1 MIEEYR
7 RCENCRIVYTYQIS
21 GWLHDKPYNDLRYC
35 PDCKHVIDAALA
47 KVMKQREQVA
57 ILCND
62 FTKEQVIAIIAENE
76 AAFQERFAVK
86 RAAGIPSLVP
96 PEYDLTGEGGMNTVG
111 TFIRNNI
118 TYKYSWWEKRDDGNY
133 AFRLIKY
140 MEKDLTTGE
149 IIGPWCD
156 YRSS

>member
-7 RCENCRIVYTYQIS
+7 RCENCRIVYTFQVT
-21 GWLHDKPYNDLRYC
+21 GWGSNRYNGPCYC

-62 FTKEQVIAIIAENE
+62 FTKEQVIAIIAEDE
-76 AAFQERFAVK
+76 TALQERLAVK
-86 RAAGIPSLVP
+86 RAAGIRCVFP
-96 PEYDLTGEGGMNTVG
+96 PEYDSTDEGGMNTVG
-111 TFIRNNI
+111 TFTRNNI
-118 TYKYSWWEKRDDGNY
+118 TYKYSWWEKRDDDKY
-133 AFRLIKY
+133 PFRLIKC

-149 IIGPWCD
+149 IIGPWRD
-156 YRSS
+156 YRSN